1 MKLLSQRTGALFL
14 TLCLFLTFWMT
25 GCNCRPQKLEP
36 LPEKLSTSEQ
46 TEVPEETPESPSEPE
61 EPEEPEKPEESKKPE
76 KPEKPVVVTDPIQQ
90 SELPAFPDTVS
101 LQCGQAFAYNCNT
114 GEVVGIKGTGERL
127 YPASTTK
134 ILTIL
139 TALEY
144 LPLDQHIMAGSEL
157 NRLAADASVAYVFGG
172 VTLTAEQMIEGMLLP
187 SGNDAALALA
197 AAAGKAYTGDANLPG
212 EDAVD
217 ACCEAMNTY
226 AASIGMANSH
236 FTNPD
241 GYMDENHYTTVEDM
255 ARLAA
260 VAANNEV
267 IMKYCGL
274 TYDKVTFVSGEE
286 QEWSNTNSML
296 YEGGEWYNPYVTG
309 MKTGSFTGS
318 YCLLATLEHEDQKYV
333 VGVFTGADNAARYG
347 DVNTISDWLFG
358 G

>member
-1 MKLLSQRTGALFL
+1 MKLLSQRTGALL
-14 TLCLFLTFWMT
+14 LCLILAFWMT
-25 GCNCRPQKLEP
+25 GCNCRPQALEP
-36 LPEKLSTSEQ
+36 LPEKLSVNEPVETPE
-46 TEVPEETPESPSEPE
+46 EIPEETPEPPAEPE
-61 EPEEPEKPEESKKPE
+61 EPVKPT
-76 KPEKPVVVTDPIQQ
+76 VVTDPLQQ
-90 SELPAFPDTVS
+90 TEFPAFPDTIS

-144 LPLDQHIMAGSEL
+144 LSLDQQIMAGNEL
-157 NRLAADASVAYVFGG
+157 DRLAADASVAYVFGG

-197 AAAGKAYTGDANLPG
+197 AAAGKAYTGDANLSG
-212 EDAVD
+212 GDAVD

-226 AASIGMANSH
+226 AASIGMVNSH

-274 TYDKVTFVSGEE
+274 SYDKVTFVSGEE
-286 QEWSNTNSML
+286 QEWYNTNALLNQGS
-296 YEGGEWYNPYVTG
+296 EWYNPYATG

-347 DVNTISDWLFG
+347 DVNTISNWLFG